1 MRVRVIIFIFSSF
14 LLTCSCN
21 NNGTPPVTINSDS
34 LKEPLEKANKH
45 MIKVENE
52 DIANYIRRHEWNM
65 KTTGTGLRY
74 MIYKQGT
81 GSQAEPGDS
90 VVINYKV
97 NLINGIECY
106 SSKETGPLR
115 FLTGKSDVINGLEEA
130 VLLMKVG
137 DNAKVIIPSHL
148 AYGLLGD
155 EEKIPKRATL
165 VYDIELTMVKKTK

>member
-1 MRVRVIIFIFSSF
+1 MRKIIFILLSF
-14 LLTCSCN
+14 LFICSCN
-21 NNGTPPVTINSDS
+21 NNGTPPVVISSDS

-45 MIKVENE
+45 MIQVENE
-52 DIANYIRRHEWNM
+52 DIANYISRHEWDM
-65 KTTGTGLRY
+65 KATGTGLRY

-81 GSQAEPGDS
+81 GNQAEAGDS

-97 NLINGIECY
+97 NLINGIDCY

-165 VYDIELTMVKKTK
+165 VYDIELIGVYKTN